1 MQNKYPE
8 YIMQKLR
15 ESLGL
20 EPTETYRDAEI
31 NLMSSNWAFDSL
43 LEWEGLIDYG
53 DKIRE
58 LVDSIYGIELG

>member
-43 LEWEGLIDYG
+43 LEW
-53 DKIRE
+53 
-58 LVDSIYGIELG
+58 